1 MERPKWLTALP
12 REYVLGWR
20 SQVGALDGGRP
31 DTLKVAEADHFE
43 IRVGSDLTLAGGYFG
58 LVKVTP
64 ERLHDPSY
72 IVAVTRLAAALQ
84 TLSDLEVRASARGG
98 FVVLETSA
106 GRL

>member
-20 SQVGALDGGRP
+20 SQVGALNGETGA
-31 DTLKVAEADHFE
+31 LKVAETDHFE
-43 IRVGSDLTLAGGYFG
+43 IRVGSDLTLDGGYFG
-58 LVKVTP
+58 IVKVTP
-64 ERLHDPSY
+64 ERLDDPSY

-84 TLSDLEVRASARGG
+84 TLSDLEVKASVRGG